1 MQNQDNAFKKF
12 HDSFSNMRGHFHILE
27 QSVSIERQL
36 EYFKYSEKMKDK
48 YYPVMLTSDEFA
60 AIVLILSSPE
70 TEESALKTELSR
82 LALSHDVKAYR
93 ILEDYA
99 RHPREDVKEWVQ
111 LAFMEC
117 KMGLESDLSDE
128 KQIFIS
134 TGLGG
139 KGESLRFFVLFMTSD
154 KQPFAEYQRKVVERE
169 FEYYLSKQG
178 CVIERLDIEE
188 QYVVLLFLV
197 PVRADLKAI
206 LDYLVNECNQYGNF
220 LSDLFTVTNTKELSR
235 DEIMNIINKDGDS
248 KTGD

>member
-27 QSVSIERQL
+27 KSVSIERQI

-48 YYPVMLTSDEFA
+48 HYPM
-60 AIVLILSSPE
+60 ILDDDDFTTIAGILASPDTAE
-70 TEESALKTELSR
+70 PQLRKQLSR

-93 ILEDYA
+93 MLEEYA
-99 RHPREDVKEWVQ
+99 QHPREDVKEWTQ

-117 KMGLESDLSDE
+117 RMGLESDLSDE

-139 KGESLRFFVLFMTSD
+139 KGESLRFFVLFFSSD
-154 KQPFAEYQRKVVERE
+154 KKPFVEYQRTVIERE
-169 FEYYLSKQG
+169 FEYYLPKQG
-178 CVIERLDIEE
+178 CEVERLEIEE
-188 QYVVLLFLV
+188 QYVLLLFLV

-220 LSDLFTVTNTKELSR
+220 LSDLFTVTNMKELTH
-235 DEIMNIINKDGDS
+235 DEIMILIHKNGDS